1 MKLRMIVGLVAAVVA
16 GGVQAD
22 TAVVAVANNF
32 FGPMK
37 ALNKDFSAVTSDSLQ
52 ISTGSTGQL
61 YAQII
66 NGAPFDLFFA
76 ADTVRP
82 QKLVAEGKGFNEFT
96 YAKGTLVLWTEK
108 ADVDVK
114 TELSDG
120 KFEHLAIANP
130 KLAPYGLAAQQAMTK
145 MGLWDTVSDKLV
157 MGKGLNPTYQYIVT
171 GNAQLG
177 FIAKS
182 QVYKEGQYKA
192 GSYWQVPAEDYKEI
206 LQDAVTLESG
216 KTNKA
221 VSSFLE
227 YLKTDRAQAIIK
239 SFGYK

>member
-1 MKLRMIVGLVAAVVA
+1 MKLRMIAGLIAAVVA

-82 QKLVAEGKGFNEFT
+82 QKLVAEGKGFSEFT
-96 YAKGTLVLWTEK
+96 YAKGTLVLWSEK
-108 ADVDVK
+108 AGVDVK

-120 KFEHLAIANP
+120 KFDHLSIANP
-130 KLAPYGLAAQQAMTK
+130 ELAPYGLAAKQSLTK
-145 MGLWDTVSDKLV
+145 MGLWDNVSDKLV
-157 MGKGLNPTYQYIVT
+157 MGKGLNPTYQYVVT

-182 QVYKEGQYKA
+182 QVYQEGQYKP
-192 GSYWQVPAEDYKEI
+192 GSYWQVPAEDYEEI
-206 LQDAVTLESG
+206 QQDAVTLESG

>member
-1 MKLRMIVGLVAAVVA
+1 MRLRIIAGLITAVVA
-16 GGVQAD
+16 GGAQAD

-37 ALNKDFSAVTSDSLQ
+37 ALNADFSATTKDSLE

-76 ADTVRP
+76 ADTARP
-82 QKLVAEGKGFNEFT
+82 QKLVAEGKGFSEFT
-96 YAKGTLVLWTEK
+96 YAKGTLVLWSEK
-108 ADVDVK
+108 EGVK
-114 TELSDG
+114 LTDTLNGGDYS
-120 KFEHLAIANP
+120 HLAIANP
-130 KLAPYGLAAQQAMTK
+130 KLAPYGLAAQQALTK
-145 MGLWDTVSDKLV
+145 MKLWDKVSDKLV
-157 MGKGLNPTYQYIVT
+157 MGKGLNPTYQFIVT
-171 GNAQLG
+171 GNAELG

-182 QVYKEGQYKA
+182 QVFKDGKYKT
-192 GSYWQVPAEDYKEI
+192 GSSWEVPTKDYAEI

-216 KTNKA
+216 KSNKA
-221 VSSFLE
+221 VASFLT

-239 SFGYK
+239 SYGYQ